1 MDRSVTKKIKI
12 CGMTCI
18 SCKNRIEKTLNAAEG
33 VISADIDFPTSSLT
47 ITYDNKN
54 IDIKKIGKFIEDL
67 GYGVTKPENDHGD
80 IFEKFYIA
88 KTLLVIMAVYYI
100 INRLGLTNIFNAF
113 PEAREGMGYG
123 MLFVIGLLTS
133 VHCVAM
139 CGGINL
145 SQCTAYVSKTTNCD
159 RLSNFRPSFLY
170 NFGRVLSYT
179 VIGGLV
185 GALGSVVSFSG
196 TGKGIVAVIAGI
208 FMVIMGLNM
217 LDVSPWLKRISL
229 QIPAVLRLKMSEKK
243 SGEGP
248 FYVGLLNGL
257 MPCGPLQAMQIYAL
271 STGDPV
277 KGALS
282 MMIFSLG
289 TVPLMFGLGTLS
301 SLLTKKY
308 TVKMMKTSAVLMVV
322 LGIMMFSNGMALSGY
337 AMPRLLSSSAV
348 AAGSAQGATAELKD
362 GVQVVRTELSPGG
375 YPPIVVQSGIPVKW
389 NIYADRSSIN
399 GCNNRILIPDL
410 GIEKRLEPGDNI
422 IEFTPKKKGTIPF
435 SCWMG
440 MIRSQIYVYDDIK
453 DKPKA
458 LPGGISIQQRQ
469 QSSSCCSGN

>member
-1 MDRSVTKKIKI
+1 MDRSVTKKLKI
-12 CGMTCI
+12 SGMTCVN
-18 SCKNRIEKTLNAAEG
+18 CKKRIEKALKATKG
-33 VISADIDFPTSSLT
+33 VMSADIDFPTSILT
-47 ITYDNKN
+47 VTYNSDT
-54 IDIKKIGKFIEDL
+54 DIKTIEGIIEDL
-67 GYGVTKPENDHGD
+67 GYGTSMPENDHGD
-80 IFEKFYIA
+80 KYYVA
-88 KTLLVIMAVYYI
+88 KTLLVILAVYFI
-100 INRLGLTNIFNAF
+100 MSRFGVTNIFNAF
-113 PEAREGMGYG
+113 PEASAGMGYG

-133 VHCVAM
+133 VHCIAM

-145 SQCTAYVSKTTNCD
+145 SQCTAYALGAAHCGRYAS
-159 RLSNFRPSFLY
+159 FRPSFLY

-196 TGKGIVAVIAGI
+196 AGKGIVAVVAGV

-217 LDVSPWLKRISL
+217 LDVSPWLKRVSL
-229 QIPAVLRLKMSEKK
+229 QIPAVLRVKISEQK
-243 SGEGP
+243 SGKGP

-289 TVPLMFGLGTLS
+289 TVPLMFGLGTIS
-301 SLLTKKY
+301 SVLTKKY
-308 TVKMMKTSAVLMVV
+308 RGRMMKTSAVLVV
-322 LGIMMFSNGMALSGY
+322 ILGIFMFSNGMALSGY
-337 AMPRLLSSSAV
+337 AMPRIFSSSATV
-348 AAGSAQGATAELKD
+348 AAGTGEGGTAELKE
-362 GVQVVRTELSPGG
+362 GVQVVRTELSPWG
-375 YPPIVVQSGIPVKW
+375 YPPIAVQAGIPVRW
-389 NIYADRSSIN
+389 NLYADRSAIN
-399 GCNNRILIPDL
+399 GCNNRIFIPDL
-410 GIEKRLEPGDNI
+410 GVEKKLEPGDNI

-440 MIRSQIYVYDDIK
+440 MIRSQINVYDDIK

-458 LPGGISIQQRQ
+458 LPGGSGSIQQRQ
-469 QSSSCCSGN
+469 LGSSCCSGN

>member
-1 MDRSVTKKIKI
+1 MDRSVTKKLKI
-12 CGMTCI
+12 SGMTCI
-18 SCKNRIEKTLNAAEG
+18 NCKKRIEKALKATKG
-33 VISADIDFPTSSLT
+33 VMSADIDFPTSILT
-47 ITYDNKN
+47 VTYDSDT
-54 IDIKKIGKFIEDL
+54 DIKTIEGIIEDL
-67 GYGVTKPENDHGD
+67 GYGSSMPENDHGD
-80 IFEKFYIA
+80 KYYVA
-88 KTLLVIMAVYYI
+88 KTLLMILAVYLI
-100 INRLGLTNIFNAF
+100 MSRLGVTNIFNAF
-113 PEAREGMGYG
+113 PEASSGMGYG

-133 VHCVAM
+133 VHCIAM

-145 SQCTAYVSKTTNCD
+145 SQCTVYASGTEHCGRYA
-159 RLSNFRPSFLY
+159 NFMPSFLY

-196 TGKGIVAVIAGI
+196 AGKGIVAVIAGV

-229 QIPAVLRLKMSEKK
+229 QIPAVLRMKISGQK
-243 SGEGP
+243 SGKGP

-301 SLLTKKY
+301 SVLTKKY
-308 TVKMMKTSAVLMVV
+308 RGRMMKTSAVLVV
-322 LGIMMFSNGMALSGY
+322 ILGIFMFSNGMALSGY
-337 AMPRLLSSSAV
+337 AMPRLFSSSATV
-348 AAGSAQGATAELKD
+348 AAGTGQDATSELKD
-362 GVQVVRTELSPGG
+362 GVQVVRTELSPYG
-375 YPPIVVQSGIPVKW
+375 YPPIAVQAGIPVRW
-389 NIYADRSSIN
+389 NLHADRSAIN
-399 GCNNRILIPDL
+399 GCNNRIFIPDL
-410 GIEKRLEPGDNI
+410 GIEKKLEPGDNI

-440 MIRSQIYVYDDIK
+440 MIRSQINVYDDIK

-458 LPGGISIQQRQ
+458 LPGGSGSIKQSQQG
-469 QSSSCCSGN
+469 SSCCSGN